1 MLFYIFF
8 YLQIFSFAYSKYAP
22 NWESLDTRP
31 LPKWYDDAKFGIFI
45 HWGKYIT
52 FNIKKILMLFFFFYK
67 KGVFSVPSFRSEW
80 FWYYW
85 QGSKEPDVVEF
96 MEKNYPPGF
105 TYADFGN

>member
-8 YLQIFSFAYSKYAP
+8 YLQIFYFAYSKYAP

-52 FNIKKILMLFFFFYK
+52 FNIKKLFFNFLQK
-67 KGVFSVPSFRSEW
+67 KVFSQYLPSVLNGFGITGKV
-80 FWYYW
+80 
-85 QGSKEPDVVEF
+85 Q
-96 MEKNYPPGF
+96 KNLM
-105 TYADFGN
+105 